1 MLVTDR
7 RRTRRPLSELVAAA
21 VAGGVDTVQLREPD
35 LDPAA
40 LLALA
45 TELLDVIGDRATL
58 LVNRDLAVAAR
69 LGIGVHLPEAGP
81 DPATARRQLGADVLI
96 GRSVHSAAA
105 AATTTG
111 VDCLLAGHVF
121 ATVSKP
127 GQPALGLEGLRRIVA
142 AAPIPVLAIGGIRRV
157 TVAATLATG
166 AAGIAVI
173 GAIAGAAD
181 PRRAAAD
188 LRTAVDQAW
197 EQRMDEPRAGETETG
212 TSVTINGKPVSL
224 PTGTSITDFIADKGF
239 TAEMVIVEL
248 NGEIV
253 PRPDYPRTTLEAGDR
268 LEVVH
273 AVGGG

>member
-7 RRTRRPLSELVAAA
+7 RRTRQPLPELVAAA

-35 LDPAA
+35 LDQAT

-45 TELLDVIGDRATL
+45 TEARDVIGGRATL

-69 LGIGVHLPEAGP
+69 LGTGVHLPEAGP
-81 DPATARRQLGADVLI
+81 DPATARRQLGADVVI
-96 GRSVHSAAA
+96 GRSVHAAAA
-105 AATTTG
+105 AATTG
-111 VDCLLAGHVF
+111 VDYLLAGHVF
-121 ATVSKP
+121 ATLSKP
-127 GQPALGLEGLRRIVA
+127 GQPALGLEGLRRIVDA
-142 AAPIPVLAIGGIRRV
+142 TPIPVLAIGGIRRD

-166 AAGIAVI
+166 AAGIAVV
-173 GAIAGAAD
+173 GAIASAAD

-188 LRTAVDQAW
+188 LRAAVDQAW
-197 EQRMDEPRAGETETG
+197 EQRMEEPGAGMTESG
-212 TSVTINGKPVSL
+212 ISVTINGKPVAL
-224 PTGTSITDFIADKGF
+224 AAGTSITEFITGKGF

-253 PRPDYPRTTLEAGDR
+253 PRPDYPSTRLKAGDR